1 MVPLKEPVWYRY
13 SFKDNM
19 YLTPLITAFF
29 QGDVGGPL
37 TITGKTVDSIPN
49 ARYCQTGIASA
60 IAGDECESGFP
71 TAFLRVSYFVDDF
84 ITNVTGIEPCIEC
97 SSYFQSSQSSG
108 HQLILVV
115 FYYFVQFS

>member
-1 MVPLKEPVWYRY
+1 
-13 SFKDNM
+13 M

-37 TITGKTVDSIPN
+37 TITGKTVDAIPN

-108 HQLILVV
+108 MINPCRVLLFCSIFLVV
-115 FYYFVQFS
+115 IFTVESLN